1 MRFPFSKT
9 GTKHRQRMF
18 SPITLR
24 ILAVNMLALG
34 ILVIG
39 ILYLGEYRRG
49 LILSEVSGL
58 EIQGEMFAAAL
69 GEGASIDHVDEN
81 RTLVFSAARQMVR
94 RLVQKGTRARLF
106 ALDGSLMADSGQLIE
121 PVDKATLYAN
131 ETLIEKSLRLA
142 QEFSSRVIFGEEDLP
157 LYIEPPF
164 QRANHFPEAM
174 MALEGDY
181 GGMIRETVNGGIMT
195 SVAVPVTREDEVLGA
210 LLLSKGSQDIE
221 AALFEVRIHIF
232 KVFLISFG
240 VTILLSL
247 YFAGTI
253 ARPLRKLARAAHILR
268 LGMNQRDE
276 IPDMTNRK
284 DEIGDLSLAMR
295 QMTDAL
301 WQRMD
306 AIESFAA
313 DVSHELKN
321 PLTSL
326 RSAVETAARV
336 DNPDAQ
342 KRLMEII
349 QHDVSRLDRLISDIS
364 EASRVDAEMSRA
376 KTETVDLKAMLET
389 LVNIHQAPL
398 DADNPNATAAHLI
411 LNTDPN
417 GSYKIAGMESRLVQV
432 FQNLIGNALT
442 FSPEEGQITLSL
454 QEDNGQIIACVEDQ
468 GPGIPPGN
476 EEKIFK
482 RFYTERPEGDEFG
495 NHSGLGLAISK
506 QIVEAHGGHIG
517 AENITDPDTTIKGA
531 RFVVALPIL

>member
-1 MRFPFSKT
+1 MNLPLSNRST
-9 GTKHRQRMF
+9 RMF

-34 ILVIG
+34 ILVVG

-49 LILSEVSGL
+49 LILSEITSL
-58 EIQGEMFAAAL
+58 ETQGEMFAAAL
-69 GEGASIDHVDEN
+69 GEGASASHINEN
-81 RTLVFSAARQMVR
+81 KQLVFSAARQMVR

-106 ALDGSLMADSGQLIE
+106 ALDGSLMADSGELIRRSAE
-121 PVDKATLYAN
+121 NSIHAD
-131 ETLIEKSLRLA
+131 ESLIEKGLRLA

-157 LYIEPPF
+157 LYIDPPI
-164 QRANHFPEAM
+164 QRAQHFPEAV
-174 MALEGDY
+174 MALQGEY
-181 GGMIRETVNGGIMT
+181 SGMIRETVDGGIMT
-195 SVAVPVTREDEVLGA
+195 SVAVPVTREDHVLGA
-210 LLLSKGSQDIE
+210 LLLSKGSEDIE
-221 AALFEVRIHIF
+221 AALFDVRIHIF
-232 KVFLISFG
+232 KVFLISFA

-253 ARPLRKLARAAHILR
+253 ARPLRKLSKAAHTMR
-268 LGMNQRDE
+268 KGMNQRDE
-276 IPDMTNRK
+276 IPDLTNRK

-301 WQRMD
+301 WHRMD

-321 PLTSL
+321 PLTSM

-342 KRLMEII
+342 KRLMDII

-376 KTETVDLKAMLET
+376 KSETVDLHAMLNT
-389 LVNIHQAPL
+389 LVDIHQTPLEADGKTSSAPQL
-398 DADNPNATAAHLI
+398 VLK
-411 LNTDPN
+411 TDGGTN
-417 GSYKIAGMESRLVQV
+417 FKVAGMESRLVQV
-432 FQNLIGNALT
+432 FQNLIGNAVT
-442 FSPEEGQITLSL
+442 FSPEGGTITLSAKL
-454 QEDNGQIIACVEDQ
+454 ENSIVTIAVEDE

-482 RFYTERPEGDEFG
+482 RFYTERPEADEFG

-506 QIVEAHGGHIG
+506 QIIEAHGGTI
-517 AENITDPDTTIKGA
+517 AAQNIMGPNNTIKGA
-531 RFVVALPIL
+531 RFSVAMPIT